1 MERAQIV
8 IFNGKGIFDIAV
20 GATIGKES
28 NNFKVFIFILSEYTL
43 PDNLVSSN
51 LICYSSFL
59 FTTPSPIVLQTSS
72 SRLFPS

>member
-28 NNFKVFIFILSEYTL
+28 NNFKAFIFILSE
-43 PDNLVSSN
+43 
-51 LICYSSFL
+51 
-59 FTTPSPIVLQTSS
+59 
-72 SRLFPS
+72 